1 MWFVEQKNLVGP
13 FSGKSELDSVYGAV
27 TQEKVEGENNNYRIY
42 RKLDVALK
50 QIKNGSDQL
59 NLDAMKKILP
69 VDGIFTRW
77 VI

>member
-1 MWFVEQKNLVGP
+1 M
-13 FSGKSELDSVYGAV
+13 DSVYGAV

-50 QIKNGSDQL
+50 QIKKGSDQL
-59 NLDAMKKILP
+59 NLAMKKILP